1 MPDVNKTPLPPFRGM
16 MPILPTA
23 ITESGDMDE
32 PSTRRLVEYCI
43 KCGAVAIGHLGGAS
57 EFSKVADDDRRK
69 LIKMVVDQAKG
80 RVPVFIGATAP
91 ATRAAVNYAKE
102 AEDLGANMLMVG
114 IPYTFPPSAAEVWDY
129 YAAISDAVSLPI
141 MVQDTPN
148 SNAILTV
155 DYIGKMYDEMKNIQL
170 VKAEGTG
177 FLTKTKALMERFEGR
192 MAVIGGA
199 GGLHMIHLL
208 RLGVTA
214 FITGTEAL
222 DLHASVVHT
231 YLDGDEDA
239 AARIYFERLLPYLMF
254 YRDHNRELL
263 KEILFRRGIIDCPK
277 VIPPVGKSRMT
288 PVEWQEFD
296 WIMERIGLTN
306 KWPDIP

>member
-1 MPDVNKTPLPPFRGM
+1 MPELNKTPLPPFRGM

-32 PSTRRLVEYCI
+32 TSERRLVEYCI

-57 EFSKVADDDRRK
+57 EFSKVADDDRRT
-69 LIKMVVDQAKG
+69 LIKILVDQVEG

-91 ATRAAVNYAKE
+91 ATRAAVSYAKE
-102 AEDLGANMLMVG
+102 AEDLGADMLMVG
-114 IPYTFPPSAAEVWDY
+114 IPYTFPPTAAEVFDY

-155 DYIGKMYDEMKNIQL
+155 DYIWNMYTQLENIHY

-177 FLTKTKALMERFEGR
+177 FLTKTKALMERFEGK
-192 MAVIGGA
+192 MGVIGGA
-199 GGLHMIHLL
+199 GGLDMIHLL
-208 RLGVTA
+208 RIGVTS

-222 DLHASVVHT
+222 DLHASVVHA
-231 YLDGDEDA
+231 YLDGDKEVA
-239 AARIYFERLLPYLMF
+239 ANIYYNRLLPYLMF

-277 VIPPVGKSRMT
+277 VIPPVGKPMMT

>member
-1 MPDVNKTPLPPFRGM
+1 MPELNKTPLPPFRGM

-32 PSTRRLVEYCI
+32 TSERRLVEYCI

-57 EFSKVADDDRRK
+57 EFSKVADDDRRT
-69 LIKMVVDQAKG
+69 LIKILVDQVEG

-91 ATRAAVNYAKE
+91 ATRAAVSYAKE
-102 AEDLGANMLMVG
+102 AEDLGADMLMVG
-114 IPYTFPPSAAEVWDY
+114 IPYTFPPTAAEVFDY

-155 DYIGKMYDEMKNIQL
+155 DYIWNMYTQLENIHY

-177 FLTKTKALMERFEGR
+177 FLTKTKALMERFEGK
-192 MAVIGGA
+192 MGVIGGA
-199 GGLHMIHLL
+199 GGLSMIHLL
-208 RLGVTA
+208 RIGVTS

-222 DLHASVVHT
+222 DLHASVVHA
-231 YLDGDEDA
+231 YLDGDKEVA
-239 AARIYFERLLPYLMF
+239 ANIYYNRLLPYLMF

-277 VIPPVGKSRMT
+277 VIPPVGKPMMT